1 MQVTSF
7 LYPPSPSFLLL
18 DLGSGDLKPF
28 RVVEIT
34 ASRVALL
41 EQVGTKRKVMLSD
54 PLLVVYWVTGR
65 LFKAQGPRGESQ
77 EGRGLSQPLLGYVAL
92 VSKDGILVTASARW
106 CGGFQGQALL
116 LISIVDIPAGEVA
129 EPKERHFF
137 NACC

>member
-1 MQVTSF
+1 M
-7 LYPPSPSFLLL
+7 FLLL
-18 DLGSGDLKPF
+18 YLGSSDLKPL
-28 RVVEIT
+28 RIVEIT

-41 EQVGTKRKVMLSD
+41 EQVGTKQKVMLSD
-54 PLLVVYWVTGR
+54 PLLVVYWVMGH
-65 LFKAQGPRGESQ
+65 LFKAQGPWWGGSQ

-92 VSKDGILVTASARW
+92 VSKDRVLVTASARW